1 MNFAKFVIPGIGSI
15 FVEVFFLFAMK
26 ILVTFAIFAA
36 FSRPFLA
43 FSLSKSRILLTFLF
57 VLFLRYLL
65 PCLFRL
71 QGYLLLLLRFLR
83 NLRNLRRSRGPSLPF
98 FLYKSRILLNLLF
111 LLYLR

>member
-43 FSLSKSRILLTFLF
+43 FSLSKSRILLNLLF
-57 VLFLRYLL
+57 MLFLRYLL
-65 PCLFRL
+65 PCPFRL
-71 QGYLLLLLRFLR
+71 PGYLLLLLRFLR
-83 NLRNLRRSRGPSLPF
+83 NLRPSRGSFLPF